1 MRIWTIGHSTRAI
14 DEFISLLKEN
24 EIKLLADV
32 RAWPGSK
39 RYPQFNKD
47 ALAESLNAH
56 GIRYEHFPE
65 LGGKRKSKPDSRN
78 TAWRNA
84 SFRGYADYM
93 ETEQFQKGIER
104 LLDVAAEAGPTAIM
118 CAEAVWWRC
127 HRSLIADYLKARGV
141 EVLHVLGANKVEP
154 HPYTSAAR
162 IVNGELSY
170 AAGVAVV
177 GRSLVKWYLFSANG
191 ALFTLAWGNA
201 PGFQVAY
208 RTSAESAIQRANE
221 SRLQR

>member
-1 MRIWTIGHSTRAI
+1 MRIWTIGHSTRTI

-24 EIKLLADV
+24 KINLLADV
-32 RAWPGSK
+32 RTWPGSK
-39 RYPQFNKD
+39 RYPHFNKD
-47 ALAESLNAH
+47 ALAKSLSEQ

-93 ETEQFQKGIER
+93 ETEQFQNGIER
-104 LLDVAAEAGPTAIM
+104 LLNIAGQGAATWAVAEKRYDGSEAVTPCAIAIM

-141 EVLHVLGANKVEP
+141 EVLHVLGANKVDP
-154 HPYTSAAR
+154 HPYTPAAR

-170 AAGVAVV
+170 ETE
-177 GRSLVKWYLFSANG
+177 SLL
-191 ALFTLAWGNA
+191 
-201 PGFQVAY
+201 
-208 RTSAESAIQRANE
+208 
-221 SRLQR
+221 

>member
-14 DEFISLLKEN
+14 DDFISLLKGN
-24 EIKLLADV
+24 EINLLADV
-32 RAWPGSK
+32 RAFPGSK
-39 RYPQFNKD
+39 RYPQFNEE
-47 ALAESLNAH
+47 ALAKSLNAH

-93 ETEQFQKGIER
+93 ETEQFQKGVER
-104 LLDVAAEAGPTAIM
+104 LLAFAGQGAAAWAAAEVKHDGWEAVTPWSAAIM

-127 HRSLIADYLKARGV
+127 HRSLIADYLKVRAE

-154 HPYTSAAR
+154 HPYTPAAR

-170 AAGVAVV
+170 E
-177 GRSLVKWYLFSANG
+177 
-191 ALFTLAWGNA
+191 
-201 PGFQVAY
+201 
-208 RTSAESAIQRANE
+208 AES
-221 SRLQR
+221 LF

>member
-1 MRIWTIGHSTRAI
+1 MRIWTIGHSTRTI

-24 EIKLLADV
+24 EINLLADV

-39 RYPQFNKD
+39 RYPHFNKD
-47 ALAESLNAH
+47 ALAKSLSEQ

-93 ETEQFQKGIER
+93 ETEQFQNGIER
-104 LLDVAAEAGPTAIM
+104 LLNIAGQGAATWAVAEKRYDGSEAVTPCAIAIM

-127 HRSLIADYLKARGV
+127 HRSLDRGLPQSARGGSV
-141 EVLHVLGANKVEP
+141 ARSRRKQSRSASVHTGGADCER
-154 HPYTSAAR
+154 R
-162 IVNGELSY
+162 IKLRG
-170 AAGVAVV
+170 AGVAVV
-177 GRSLVKWYLFSANG
+177 GSSYE
-191 ALFTLAWGNA
+191 T
-201 PGFQVAY
+201 P
-208 RTSAESAIQRANE
+208 AI
-221 SRLQR
+221 

>member
-1 MRIWTIGHSTRAI
+1 MRIWTIGHSTRTI

-24 EIKLLADV
+24 KIKLLADV

-39 RYPQFNKD
+39 RYPQFNKE
-47 ALAESLNAH
+47 ALAESLTAY
-56 GIRYEHFPE
+56 GISYEHFPE

-78 TAWRNA
+78 SAWRNA

-104 LLDVAAEAGPTAIM
+104 LLDLAEETGPTAIM

-127 HRSLIADYLKARGV
+127 HRSLIADYLKVRGV
-141 EVLHVLGANKVEP
+141 EVLHILGANKIEP

-162 IVNGELSY
+162 IVDGFLSY
-170 AAGVAVV
+170 
-177 GRSLVKWYLFSANG
+177 
-191 ALFTLAWGNA
+191 
-201 PGFQVAY
+201 
-208 RTSAESAIQRANE
+208 TSEGD
-221 SRLQR
+221 RLI

>member
-1 MRIWTIGHSTRAI
+1 MRIWTIGHSTRTI
-14 DEFISLLKEN
+14 DEFISLLKAN
-24 EIKLLADV
+24 EINLLADV
-32 RAWPGSK
+32 RTWPGSK
-39 RYPQFNKD
+39 RYPHFNKD
-47 ALAESLNAH
+47 ALATSLSEQ

-93 ETEQFQKGIER
+93 ETEQFQNGIER
-104 LLDVAAEAGPTAIM
+104 LLNIAGQGAATWAVAEKRYDGSEAVTPCAIAIM

-141 EVLHVLGANKVEP
+141 EVLHVLGANKVDP
-154 HPYTSAAR
+154 HPYTPAAR

-170 AAGVAVV
+170 ETE
-177 GRSLVKWYLFSANG
+177 SLL
-191 ALFTLAWGNA
+191 
-201 PGFQVAY
+201 
-208 RTSAESAIQRANE
+208 
-221 SRLQR
+221 

>member
-1 MRIWTIGHSTRAI
+1 MRIWTIGHSTRTI

-24 EIKLLADV
+24 EINLLVDV

-39 RYPQFNKD
+39 RYPQFNKE

-141 EVLHVLGANKVEP
+141 EVLHILGANKVEP

-162 IVNGELSY
+162 IVNDELSY
-170 AAGVAVV
+170 
-177 GRSLVKWYLFSANG
+177 RPELL
-191 ALFTLAWGNA
+191 L
-201 PGFQVAY
+201 
-208 RTSAESAIQRANE
+208 
-221 SRLQR
+221 

>member
-1 MRIWTIGHSTRAI
+1 MRIWTIGHSTRTI

-24 EIKLLADV
+24 KINLLADV
-32 RAWPGSK
+32 RTWPGSK
-39 RYPQFNKD
+39 RYPHFNKD
-47 ALAESLNAH
+47 ALAKSLSEQ

-93 ETEQFQKGIER
+93 ETEQFQNGIER
-104 LLDVAAEAGPTAIM
+104 LLNIAGQGAESWAVAEKRYDGSEAVTPCAIAIM

-127 HRSLIADYLKARGV
+127 HRSLIADCLKARGV
-141 EVLHVLGANKVEP
+141 EVLHVLGATKVDP
-154 HPYTSAAR
+154 HPYTPAAR

-170 AAGVAVV
+170 E
-177 GRSLVKWYLFSANG
+177 
-191 ALFTLAWGNA
+191 
-201 PGFQVAY
+201 
-208 RTSAESAIQRANE
+208 AES
-221 SRLQR
+221 LL

>member
-1 MRIWTIGHSTRAI
+1 MRMWTIGHSTRAI
-14 DEFISLLKEN
+14 DDFISLLEEN
-24 EIKLLADV
+24 EIKLLVDV

-47 ALAESLNAH
+47 TLAESLNAH

-104 LLDVAAEAGPTAIM
+104 LLEVAAEAGPIAIM

-127 HRSLIADYLKARGV
+127 HRSLVADYLKARGV
-141 EVLHVLGANKVEP
+141 EVLHILGANKVGP

-170 AAGVAVV
+170 REGRFTRTARAIAVN
-177 GRSLVKWYLFSANG
+177 RPYL
-191 ALFTLAWGNA
+191 
-201 PGFQVAY
+201 
-208 RTSAESAIQRANE
+208 
-221 SRLQR
+221 

>member
-24 EIKLLADV
+24 EIKVLADV
-32 RAWPGSK
+32 RAWPGSR

-47 ALAESLNAH
+47 SLTESLAAH
-56 GIRYEHFPE
+56 GTRYEHFPE

-93 ETEQFQKGIER
+93 ETVQFQQGIER
-104 LLDVAAEAGPTAIM
+104 LLDVAAEIGPTAIM

-127 HRSLIADYLKARGV
+127 HRSLIADYLKARGF

-170 AAGVAVV
+170 EADS
-177 GRSLVKWYLFSANG
+177 SLL
-191 ALFTLAWGNA
+191 
-201 PGFQVAY
+201 
-208 RTSAESAIQRANE
+208 
-221 SRLQR
+221 